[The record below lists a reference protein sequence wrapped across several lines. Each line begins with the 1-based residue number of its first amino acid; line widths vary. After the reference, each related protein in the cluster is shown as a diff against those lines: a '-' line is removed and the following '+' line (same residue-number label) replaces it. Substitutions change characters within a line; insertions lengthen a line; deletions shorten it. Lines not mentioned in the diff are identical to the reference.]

1 MILRSKQIQ
10 RLAEMERRVDSGGQ
24 PFVRWRDI
32 RMPVSPE
39 VMANLGL
46 RTGQTETILLP
57 LLGPKE
63 TARYFHAV
71 ADGADRPAGAP
82 EDR

>member
-46 RTGQTETILLP
+46 RTGQTVSDALAHETMMASLASF
-57 LLGPKE
+57 K
-63 TARYFHAV
+63 
-71 ADGADRPAGAP
+71 ADDGDPQP
-82 EDR
+82 